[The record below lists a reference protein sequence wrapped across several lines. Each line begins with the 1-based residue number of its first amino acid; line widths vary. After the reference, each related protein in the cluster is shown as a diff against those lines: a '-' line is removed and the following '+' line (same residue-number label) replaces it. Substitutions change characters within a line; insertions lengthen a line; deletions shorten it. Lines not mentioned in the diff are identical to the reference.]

1 MMRQHPYDK
10 LLQRKRKWSPV
21 KTTAGKLREG
31 SEATIR
37 RALAVRHMELP
48 VGEFIREG
56 LEKEVPSL
64 ARQLLESNVQDE
76 IKHDLAL
83 GYIVDA
89 YGIREDAKE
98 ELEAK
103 RLRDAWVN
111 HPDHTITKALVA
123 ERAIFFVLLPFFR
136 FNGCAAMR
144 TVSADISRD
153 EQIHVGANTLVCHE
167 LGLSASPSLD
177 KLRKATINWV
187 LEPLGIN
194 TSDKYLDKNF
204 WLDAS
209 DRLMYEGKAPSF
221 SETQRARMPAFFEH
235 SNVNLP
241 KYA

>member
-1 MMRQHPYDK
+1 MRKHPYQK
-10 LLQRKRKWSPV
+10 LLERKRTWTPV
-21 KTTAGKLREG
+21 KPTKGVLKEG
-31 SEATIR
+31 AEETIL

-89 YGIREDAKE
+89 LGADEKA
-98 ELEAK
+98 EAEALK
-103 RLRDAWVN
+103 LRDAWIE

-136 FNGCAAMR
+136 FNGDAALR

-153 EQIHVGANTLVCHE
+153 EQIHVGSNSLVCHE
-167 LGLSASPSLD
+167 LGLRPSASLD
-177 KLRKATINWV
+177 KLRKATINWIMQ
-187 LEPLGIN
+187 PLGIN
-194 TSDKYLDKNF
+194 TADKYLDKNF
-204 WLDAS
+204 WLDSS
-209 DRLMYEGKAPSF
+209 DRLMYECI
-221 SETQRARMPAFFEH
+221 
-235 SNVNLP
+235 
-241 KYA
+241 

>member
-1 MMRQHPYDK
+1 MRKHPYQK
-10 LLQRKRKWSPV
+10 LLERKRTWTPV
-21 KTTAGKLREG
+21 KPTKGEVKEG
-31 SEATIR
+31 AYETIK

-56 LEKEVPSL
+56 LEKEVPPL

-89 YGIREDAKE
+89 YGIKEDAKE

-103 RLRDAWVN
+103 RLRDAWIS

-136 FNGCAAMR
+136 FNGCAALR

-153 EQIHVGANTLVCHE
+153 EQIHVGSNSLVCAE

-177 KLRKATINWV
+177 KLRKATINWI
-187 LEPLGIN
+187 LQPLGTN
-194 TSDKYLDKNF
+194 TYDKYLDKKF

-209 DRLMYEGKAPSF
+209 DRLMYEGKAPEF
-221 SETQRARMPAFFEH
+221 SETKRARMPAFFEH
-235 SNVNLP
+235 ANTNLP
-241 KYA
+241 KYS